1 MKPKYLWPRDF
12 LKSRILFGLRQAL
25 ADSAPFQPIGI
36 VESPFSVLTLYQHG
50 IAATCTFGAQLSDEQ
65 AAMIAA
71 SGRPTWV
78 LFDPDEAGEI
88 GAIKAKQ
95 TLHEHGCLFV
105 AIVELP
111 GQPDTLTAET
121 LRECLHL

>member
-1 MKPKYLWPRDF
+1 MAGRVAFPIHRHDAADGENPIGYCGRSVASDVKPKYLWPRDF

-65 AAMIAA
+65 AALIAA
-71 SGRPTWV
+71 SGRP
-78 LFDPDEAGEI
+78 
-88 GAIKAKQ
+88 
-95 TLHEHGCLFV
+95 
-105 AIVELP
+105 
-111 GQPDTLTAET
+111 
-121 LRECLHL
+121 